1 MNVLVADDE
10 VIFRKMVRGVLVRAG
25 HEVIEAAAG
34 DEALS
39 LLLAAEAPPMA
50 ILDWMMPGLDGVDLC
65 RAVRAQ
71 EGRISPYLIL
81 LTSKDRREDVVSGLE
96 AGADDYLTKPFD
108 ARELR
113 ARVHVGERIL
123 GLQRALADRVV
134 ALEQALTQ
142 VKQLEGLLP
151 ICAWC
156 HKIRDDGKGNDWQ
169 SVERYVSE
177 RSDARF
183 THTICPDCRATVM
196 SAPAVAAR

>member
-50 ILDWMMPGLDGVDLC
+50 ILDWMMPGLDGVELC

-96 AGADDYLTKPFD
+96 AGADD
-108 ARELR
+108 
-113 ARVHVGERIL
+113 
-123 GLQRALADRVV
+123 
-134 ALEQALTQ
+134 
-142 VKQLEGLLP
+142 
-151 ICAWC
+151 
-156 HKIRDDGKGNDWQ
+156 
-169 SVERYVSE
+169 
-177 RSDARF
+177 
-183 THTICPDCRATVM
+183 
-196 SAPAVAAR
+196 

>member
-1 MNVLVADDE
+1 SPTGGAGVRPRLSQEALHDGRPGQARLRSPLPMNVLVADDE

-96 AGADDYLTKPFD
+96 AGGGRHP
-108 ARELR
+108 
-113 ARVHVGERIL
+113 
-123 GLQRALADRVV
+123 
-134 ALEQALTQ
+134 TQ
-142 VKQLEGLLP
+142 P
-151 ICAWC
+151 
-156 HKIRDDGKGNDWQ
+156 R
-169 SVERYVSE
+169 R
-177 RSDARF
+177 R
-183 THTICPDCRATVM
+183 
-196 SAPAVAAR
+196 

>member
-71 EGRISPYLIL
+71 
-81 LTSKDRREDVVSGLE
+81 
-96 AGADDYLTKPFD
+96 
-108 ARELR
+108 
-113 ARVHVGERIL
+113 
-123 GLQRALADRVV
+123 
-134 ALEQALTQ
+134 
-142 VKQLEGLLP
+142 
-151 ICAWC
+151 
-156 HKIRDDGKGNDWQ
+156 
-169 SVERYVSE
+169 
-177 RSDARF
+177 
-183 THTICPDCRATVM
+183 
-196 SAPAVAAR
+196 